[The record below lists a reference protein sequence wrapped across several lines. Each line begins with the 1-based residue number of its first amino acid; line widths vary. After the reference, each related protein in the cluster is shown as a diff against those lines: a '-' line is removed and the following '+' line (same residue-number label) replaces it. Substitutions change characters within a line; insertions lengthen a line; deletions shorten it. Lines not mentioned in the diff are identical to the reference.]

1 MIKIIKSIIIF
12 VLFSYGLVIAQ
23 YAERGSRFQI
33 PDADTINNLGNYNSE
48 IDIAHEEN
56 IHYQL
61 REPSEEKIQKYLE
74 DKDLNYFQDPE
85 IDKNWIERIY
95 DWINSQIRSI
105 MMSDAYS
112 TAMDFLIYIIMIA
125 ALIIIILGLLK
136 SDIRGFLYGS
146 AEKKLKGIS
155 EKTED
160 ITKIDFNE
168 LISQALGKN
177 DYKLAVRYNYL
188 KILITLSKV
197 GALDL
202 REFKTSSQ
210 LVSELKNKDKYYE
223 PFKNLTRIFENIW
236 YGDHKVEEG
245 FYKKISEDF
254 NRFDNLVRENG

>member
-1 MIKIIKSIIIF
+1 MIKIIKPIIIF

-23 YAERGSRFQI
+23 SAERGSPFEI
-33 PDADTINNLGNYNSE
+33 PDPDAANYLSNYDSE
-48 IDIAHEEN
+48 IDITIDEN
-56 IHYQL
+56 IPYQL
-61 REPSEEKIQKYLE
+61 REPAKEKIRKYLA

-112 TAMDFLIYIIMIA
+112 TAMDYLIYIIMIA

-188 KILITLSKV
+188 KILIALSNV
-197 GALDL
+197 GAINL
-202 REFKTSSQ
+202 REFKTTSQ
-210 LVSELKNKDKYYE
+210 LVSEIKNQDKYYE

>member
-1 MIKIIKSIIIF
+1 MIKKISLSLILLCSAVIF
-12 VLFSYGLVIAQ
+12 SQ
-23 YAERGSRFQI
+23 SAESGTPVQFQS
-33 PDADTINNLGNYNSE
+33 ADTAYLNDNYNSE
-48 IDIAHEEN
+48 FDYPAEEN
-56 IHYQL
+56 IPYQL
-61 REPSEEKIQKYLE
+61 RQPSDEKIKKYLE

-95 DWINSQIRSI
+95 DWINRQIQSI
-105 MMSDAYS
+105 MQSEAYS
-112 TAMDFLIYIIMIA
+112 TAMDYLIYIIMIA

-146 AEKKLKGIS
+146 VEKKLTGIS

-168 LISQALGKN
+168 LITKALENK

-188 KILITLSKV
+188 KILLSLSNI

-210 LVSELKNKDKYYE
+210 LVSELKNKDKFLE
-223 PFKNLTRIFENIW
+223 PFKYLTRVFENTW
-236 YGDHKVEEG
+236 YGDHKVEPDS
-245 FYKKISEDF
+245 FNKISDEF
-254 NRFDNLVRENG
+254 NRFENLVRENG